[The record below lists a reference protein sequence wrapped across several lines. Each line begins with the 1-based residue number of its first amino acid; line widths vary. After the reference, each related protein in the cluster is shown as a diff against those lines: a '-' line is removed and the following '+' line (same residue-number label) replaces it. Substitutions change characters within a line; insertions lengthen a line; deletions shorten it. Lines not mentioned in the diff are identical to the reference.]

1 MLYHLGSHEEA
12 PGLVMKKKKGEE
24 VWVSTDCG
32 LFGKKQLRRGKQ
44 A

>member
-12 PGLVMKKKKGEE
+12 TGLAMKKKKGEE
-24 VWVSTDCG
+24 VWVSVDCG
-32 LFGKKQLRRGKQ
+32 FFGKKQLRRGKQ